1 MCRNIAD
8 FMEWAYIYRM
18 QGEPSSKITQAQ
30 QARHVIREARS
41 AALSTSMPDN
51 AGPYGSLVICATF
64 PDGAP
69 MLLLSSLAVHT
80 ANLMKD
86 PRACLLFDATDAHA
100 DPLSGTRLSLIGRI
114 TRAPEP
120 ELELCRSRFL
130 ARHSSAAAYASFGD
144 FRFYR
149 MQPDRAHLVAGFGQI
164 HWIEASD
171 LLHPPNN

>member
-1 MCRNIAD
+1 MCRNVAD

-18 QGEPSSKITQAQ
+18 QGEPSSKITQVQ
-30 QARHVIREARS
+30 QARHLIREAHS
-41 AALSTSMPDN
+41 AALSTLMPDN

-80 ANLMKD
+80 ANLMRD
-86 PRACLLFDATDAHA
+86 PRACLLFDATDAQA
-100 DPLSGTRLSLIGRI
+100 DPLAGARLSLIGRI
-114 TRAPEP
+114 TRAPE
-120 ELELCRSRFL
+120 LELCRTRFL
-130 ARHSSAAAYASFGD
+130 GRHPSAAAYASFDD

-164 HWIEASD
+164 HWIEAPD
-171 LLHPPNN
+171 LLHLP